1 MTWPNRELC
10 SIEKRQKILC
20 ESQFSCQTVR
30 IVMQIEFAWIYLQVH
45 VIQASNVFKQIRL
58 IEIVVR
64 RTIHGMPIKSLCRSK
79 RIVILHLTKSAIQSS
94 FSLLSP
100 LSKTC
105 NSSSSDALYVMKSSS
120 NSYRVI
126 VFDDAL
132 AEQRWTLH
140 SPQRKPKTR
149 LRSESKRRRM
159 ECR

>member
-1 MTWPNRELC
+1 MLDREETKNIMRISVQLSESAHSYADWIRLNLSTSTC
-10 SIEKRQKILC
+10 NSGIECIQTNSIDWNC
-20 ESQFSCQTVR
+20 CQTNNSWNANK
-30 IVMQIEFAWIYLQVH
+30 IVCCV
-45 VIQASNVFKQIRL
+45 
-58 IEIVVR
+58 
-64 RTIHGMPIKSLCRSK
+64 LCRSM

-140 SPQRKPKTR
+140 SPQQKPKTR